1 MILVLGGNGFVGSGL
16 ARMLRAQGREFEI
29 VTRANYDSYVGH
41 ACEILINANG
51 NSKKFLAKDD
61 PKSEFHASVAS
72 VRNSLADFSYGKY
85 VLLSSCDVYPDC
97 SSSESTHEDAAIDVA
112 KQSPY
117 GFHKYLA
124 ELCVRHAAARWLIV
138 RQGGFVG
145 PGLKKNA
152 VFDVLRGERVWVRPE
167 SRFQYIHT
175 DASAR
180 AVLTLL
186 DMGICNQIVNLTAR
200 GTISVAEIMRL
211 AGRRVAGPEHGQPV
225 ICDISTDKA
234 AHWLDLPSTRESVEQ
249 FLASGG
255 GSEKC

>member
-1 MILVLGGNGFVGSGL
+1 MILVLGGDGFVGSGF
-16 ARMLRAQGREFEI
+16 ARMLRAQGRKFEI
-29 VTRANYDSYVGH
+29 VTRGNYQSYVGR

-51 NSKKFLAKDD
+51 NAKKLLAKDD
-61 PKSEFHASVAS
+61 PKSEFQASVAS
-72 VRNSLADFSYGKY
+72 VRNSLVDFRYDTY
-85 VLLSSCDVYPDC
+85 VLLSTCDVYPDY
-97 SSSESTHEDAAIDVA
+97 SSSESTHEDAVIDVSR
-112 KQSPY
+112 QSPY

-124 ELCVRHAAARWLIV
+124 ELCVRHAATNWLIV

-152 VFDVLRGERVWVRPE
+152 VFDVLRGDRVWVRPE

-175 DASAR
+175 DESAR

-186 DMGICNQIVNLTAR
+186 DMRIRNQIVNVTAR
-200 GTISVAEIMRL
+200 GTISVAQIMQL
-211 AGRRVAGPEHGQPV
+211 AGRIIDSPEHGRPV

-249 FLASGG
+249 FLALGG